1 MMELDTQSVL
11 IGALLIEDKLAPY
24 ALPELSIE
32 CFRQDL
38 RPTFAAVQGFWTS
51 TGKLDAVQIIA
62 RYPAEKQTVL
72 SCVQLCE
79 SECVRLTR
87 ERVEE
92 WTRTILESAAKD
104 RFQQLAMQAV
114 GASVSYADL
123 PDLYQQMGEALNVS
137 TEKGDFKS
145 LGECI
150 DDYIRKLDEKPRY
163 FKTGI
168 SSLDNTLHLARGNYF
183 LIGGRPS
190 AGKTALSLQIAANM
204 AQAGHC
210 VCYFSLETDE
220 KTLTERLIANR
231 LYAPLHAVKNKTVS
245 MNDLD
250 RLADCKKYK
259 LYIRSAAGQGVAWM
273 KNFFNTASTDTI
285 GECLSGEKLLNA
297 SRDAKGNTLLTFESA
312 YEGYSDLL
320 TIMPDGS
327 VIGTFICD
335 EEQRPQT
342 VNDNPTMTDV
352 ATLLEDKKLSLMCS
366 TSGMEAEDPS
376 EGMELTFLD
385 YNGKNPDTLLR
396 ITPALVD
403 GTPIIKVE
411 TQSLNQQ

>member
-1 MMELDTQSVL
+1 
-11 IGALLIEDKLAPY
+11 
-24 ALPELSIE
+24 
-32 CFRQDL
+32 
-38 RPTFAAVQGFWTS
+38 
-51 TGKLDAVQIIA
+51 
-62 RYPAEKQTVL
+62 
-72 SCVQLCE
+72 
-79 SECVRLTR
+79 
-87 ERVEE
+87 
-92 WTRTILESAAKD
+92 
-104 RFQQLAMQAV
+104 
-114 GASVSYADL
+114 
-123 PDLYQQMGEALNVS
+123 
-137 TEKGDFKS
+137 
-145 LGECI
+145 
-150 DDYIRKLDEKPRY
+150 
-163 FKTGI
+163 
-168 SSLDNTLHLARGNYF
+168 
-183 LIGGRPS
+183 
-190 AGKTALSLQIAANM
+190 
-204 AQAGHC
+204 
-210 VCYFSLETDE
+210 
-220 KTLTERLIANR
+220 
-231 LYAPLHAVKNKTVS
+231 
-245 MNDLD
+245 MNE
-250 RLADCKKYK
+250 
-259 LYIRSAAGQGVAWM
+259 M

-297 SRDAKGNTLLTFESA
+297 SRDA

>member
-1 MMELDTQSVL
+1 
-11 IGALLIEDKLAPY
+11 
-24 ALPELSIE
+24 
-32 CFRQDL
+32 
-38 RPTFAAVQGFWTS
+38 
-51 TGKLDAVQIIA
+51 
-62 RYPAEKQTVL
+62 
-72 SCVQLCE
+72 
-79 SECVRLTR
+79 
-87 ERVEE
+87 
-92 WTRTILESAAKD
+92 
-104 RFQQLAMQAV
+104 
-114 GASVSYADL
+114 
-123 PDLYQQMGEALNVS
+123 
-137 TEKGDFKS
+137 
-145 LGECI
+145 
-150 DDYIRKLDEKPRY
+150 
-163 FKTGI
+163 
-168 SSLDNTLHLARGNYF
+168 
-183 LIGGRPS
+183 
-190 AGKTALSLQIAANM
+190 
-204 AQAGHC
+204 
-210 VCYFSLETDE
+210 
-220 KTLTERLIANR
+220 
-231 LYAPLHAVKNKTVS
+231 
-245 MNDLD
+245 MNE
-250 RLADCKKYK
+250 
-259 LYIRSAAGQGVAWM
+259 M

-385 YNGKNPDTLLR
+385 YKGKNPDTLLR